1 LPTAPPL
8 INIIGAGQLGQTL
21 ARLWQD
27 KDLLQ
32 TQQVLTRSL
41 ESAEDACRFIG
52 SGAPCKHISA
62 FKPAQYWLIAAPD
75 KDLAKL
81 AEELARAALIN
92 SDDTVFHCSGALS
105 SEILAPLQHQG
116 ALTASVHPIHSFA
129 SPTSSIQSFHGSH
142 CACEG
147 DAQALVSLDKLF
159 EDIGGQCFKLE
170 SRQKSL
176 YHAGSVMACNYLVSL
191 LEASRETFALAGI
204 DRQTSNALMAPLVQ
218 QTAENLLGKK
228 EGGKRSEGATAA
240 SVLTG
245 PIARGDH
252 SVVVEQLQLLSD
264 AQPELAELYRCL
276 GQKTLK
282 IARLKA
288 AAELEQLDA
297 LEAILSAE
305 PQPPS

>member
-27 KDLLQ
+27 KGLLQ

-52 SGAPCKHISA
+52 SGTPCKRISA
-62 FKPAQYWLIAAPD
+62 FKPAQFWLIAAPD

-81 AEELARAALIN
+81 AEELSRAALIN
-92 SDDTVFHCSGALS
+92 NGDTVFHCSGALS
-105 SEILAPLQHQG
+105 SEILAPLQRQG

-129 SPTSSIQSFHGSH
+129 SPISSIQSFQGSH

-147 DAQALVSLDKLF
+147 DERAQESLNKLF
-159 EDIGGQCFKLE
+159 EGIGGQAFKLE
-170 SRQKSL
+170 SHQKSL

-204 DRQTSNALMAPLVQ
+204 DSQTSNALMAPLVQ

-228 EGGKRSEGATAA
+228 GSGERSEGAPAA

-252 SVVVEQLQLLSD
+252 TVVAEQLQLLSD
-264 AQPELAELYRCL
+264 AKPELAELYRCL
-276 GQKTLK
+276 GRKTLQ
-282 IARLKA
+282 IARTKA

-297 LEAILSAE
+297 LEAILSAD